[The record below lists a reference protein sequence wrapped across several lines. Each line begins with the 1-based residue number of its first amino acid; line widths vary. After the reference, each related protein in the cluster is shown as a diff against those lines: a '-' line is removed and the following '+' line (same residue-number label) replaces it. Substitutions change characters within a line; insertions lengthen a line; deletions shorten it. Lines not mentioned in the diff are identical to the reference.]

1 MKFKKV
7 ATIVAGLTVVIPVSL
22 ASQANA
28 GVTFAPPNRFVSTRT
43 IISLASWDTDALASA
58 L

>member
-22 ASQANA
+22 ASQATQ

>member
-28 GVTFAPPNRFVSTRT
+28 GSNLCPSKTGLYLRGQ
-43 IISLASWDTDALASA
+43 
-58 L
+58 

>member
-28 GVTFAPPNRFVSTRT
+28 GSNLAPPNRFVSTRT